1 MPKIHWVGNIYKAND
16 RIRFQIS
23 SWIEQAWNRTIPISK
38 ENKSTHMKFLKIVLV
53 SLFALIEVYQCKP
66 LAESPNR
73 PEKSILKSTLFS
85 PIKENDIVKASE
97 DKKMTHNLNWK
108 MLDSFLGY
116 IRSKRSSTRL
126 ALGPDCGHG
135 FADRLI
141 AGSNAN
147 EILQQEQSGSG
158 QIRIF
163 DPCRNHN
170 NFFDGWGG

>member
-1 MPKIHWVGNIYKAND
+1 
-16 RIRFQIS
+16 
-23 SWIEQAWNRTIPISK
+23 
-38 ENKSTHMKFLKIVLV
+38 MKFLKIVLV

-97 DKKMTHNLNWK
+97 DKKMTQNLNWK
-108 MLDSFLGY
+108 ILDSFLGY

-126 ALGPDCGHG
+126 ELGPDCGHG
-135 FADRLI
+135 FADHLFI
-141 AGSNAN
+141 AGSTAN

-163 DPCRNHN
+163 VPCRNDT
-170 NFFDGWGG
+170 NFFDNWGG

>member
-1 MPKIHWVGNIYKAND
+1 M
-16 RIRFQIS
+16 
-23 SWIEQAWNRTIPISK
+23 
-38 ENKSTHMKFLKIVLV
+38 KSLKIVLV

-97 DKKMTHNLNWK
+97 DKKMTHNLSWK

-126 ALGPDCGHG
+126 GLGSDCGFG
-135 FADRLI
+135 FAGTNDRLI
-141 AGSNAN
+141 VGSNAN

-163 DPCRNHN
+163 NPCRNSN
-170 NFFDGWGG
+170 TYFDGWGG